1 MHYNEMQRLC
11 QTFTEQ
17 TQVGQ
22 SRIHWG
28 DGEILRMGDPLGK
41 GHVVSLS
48 DGEREAAS
56 RDSFSSEGQYTV
68 G

>member
-1 MHYNEMQRLC
+1 MRCKDFVKHSLNKPKL
-11 QTFTEQ
+11 
-17 TQVGQ
+17 GQ

-41 GHVVSLS
+41 GHMVSLS

-56 RDSFSSEGQYTV
+56 RDSFSSEGKYTV